1 MENNNKD
8 KIEIKVAAADYHAST
23 FVEVYKATLNFFGAI
38 SIPLTLLVVCL
49 VYRTEISN
57 AMAGMKVSE
66 VKTPLGDI
74 SFANN
79 IAEDLVST
87 APDSVEHENVL
98 QKIELKEES
107 MRAAI
112 DTGLQNE
119 TPVAA
124 VEVIVPGLEKAKV
137 GPGWQSVLGISWVKP
152 TDIFGR
158 TYYLD
163 VANTLFVWP
172 LELDKEA
179 KRAKF
184 VINTSAQSR
193 NQGKLVLEQQWLSE
207 GKSVEFSYKNQT
219 YRLNLLDIRKAG
231 KFPSDA
237 AFISVDL
244 KDS

>member
-8 KIEIKVAAADYHAST
+8 KVEIQVTAAQQNTST
-23 FVEVYKATLNFFGAI
+23 FVEIYKATLNFLGQI
-38 SIPLTLLVVCL
+38 SIPLSLLVICL
-49 VYRTEISN
+49 VYRTEIST
-57 AMAGMKVSE
+57 AMAGMKVSK

-112 DTGLQNE
+112 DTGLQKE

-124 VEVIVPGLEKAKV
+124 VEVTEPGLEKAQAE
-137 GPGWQSVLGISWVKP
+137 PGWQSVLGISWVKP

-163 VANTLFVWP
+163 VDNTLFVWP
-172 LELDKEA
+172 LELDKQA

-193 NQGKLVLEQQWLSE
+193 NKGSLVLEQQWLSE
-207 GKSVEFSYKNQT
+207 GKYVEFSYKKQT

-237 AFISVDL
+237 AYISVDV
-244 KDS
+244 KKG